1 MKKILTLIATLA
13 AGVSLS
19 AQDSAPAG
27 VQTLTSPDGNM
38 SLKFTVTEKGEPCY
52 WLDYKGKAA
61 VLPSTL
67 GLELRGELPKLE
79 FGEEI
84 KRGRVGEPVSLYD
97 GFKVQD
103 VGRSSFDETWTPVW
117 GEEDHIR
124 NHYNEMAVTLQ
135 QAGSGRV
142 MLVRF
147 RLYDDGLGFRY
158 EFPEQRSL
166 SYFVI
171 KEELTQFAMT
181 GDHKAFWIPGGL
193 RYAGV

>member
-67 GLELRGELPKLE
+67 GLELRVN
-79 FGEEI
+79 F
-84 KRGRVGEPVSLYD
+84 
-97 GFKVQD
+97 
-103 VGRSSFDETWTPVW
+103 
-117 GEEDHIR
+117 R
-124 NHYNEMAVTLQ
+124 NSN
-135 QAGSGRV
+135 SGR
-142 MLVRF
+142 R
-147 RLYDDGLGFRY
+147 
-158 EFPEQRSL
+158 
-166 SYFVI
+166 
-171 KEELTQFAMT
+171 
-181 GDHKAFWIPGGL
+181 
-193 RYAGV
+193 